1 MIDDNA
7 RFVATRF
14 FSSPLSLLAT
24 SIGMVADETRDRGYR
39 NWEIVGARIKE
50 GNGAIR
56 SMFAMRS
63 IGSR

>member
-24 SIGMVADETRDRGYR
+24 SIGMVADETRDRGY
-39 NWEIVGARIKE
+39 VTGKSLVL
-50 GNGAIR
+50 G
-56 SMFAMRS
+56 
-63 IGSR
+63 